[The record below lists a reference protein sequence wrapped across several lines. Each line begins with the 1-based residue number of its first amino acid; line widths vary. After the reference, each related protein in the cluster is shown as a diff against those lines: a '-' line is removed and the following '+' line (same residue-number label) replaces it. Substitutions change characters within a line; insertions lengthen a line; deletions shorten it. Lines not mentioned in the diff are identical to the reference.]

1 MRQAYLVLTL
11 HISLTVLMLLELL
24 HDPNVVFARRG
35 ARLLLSDSVA
45 IDGGPSEAAAA
56 AAAVEVDG
64 FWTQPSAS
72 VETR

>member
-1 MRQAYLVLTL
+1 LNFSTIQVSYSR
-11 HISLTVLMLLELL
+11 
-24 HDPNVVFARRG
+24 

-64 FWTQPSAS
+64 FSTQPSAS

>member
-11 HISLTVLMLLELL
+11 HISLTVLVLLNFSTI
-24 HDPNVVFARRG
+24 HSSYSR

-56 AAAVEVDG
+56 AAAAEVDG
-64 FWTQPSAS
+64 LSTQPSAS

>member
-1 MRQAYLVLTL
+1 LNFSTIQTSYSR
-11 HISLTVLMLLELL
+11 
-24 HDPNVVFARRG
+24 

-56 AAAVEVDG
+56 AAAAVEVDG
-64 FWTQPSAS
+64 FSTQPSAS

>member
-24 HDPNVVFARRG
+24 HDPNVVFAR
-35 ARLLLSDSVA
+35 ALLLSDSVA

-56 AAAVEVDG
+56 AAVEVDG
-64 FWTQPSAS
+64 FSTQPSAS
-72 VETR
+72 VATR